1 MPRQLPAPPDLRDQL
16 SRHRTI
22 AGIPA
27 WELDWMLS
35 HGRVMHYERG
45 ERPWIREEIDYL
57 VIMLSGLSA
66 IYLGRGG
73 GTGTARVMSW
83 SAGDVS
89 GRLPYSRMGKSPGEA
104 VVEEAMTTFEIHR
117 DDFAELTRECPALTE
132 KLVHVMIDRARHFK
146 LHDLQEEKMKSL
158 GRMAA
163 GLAHELNNPSAAT
176 ARSARLLAE
185 AVKQGDE
192 AAQQIICAELGGDHR
207 KAIVNLRE
215 RPAIPFDTGSF
226 STLEVSDREEEI
238 ADWLEDRGVDPQS
251 AEPLVESG
259 VTVAEL
265 DELAATFPPAL
276 LAASL
281 TWIAAGQRTR
291 WLAEE
296 IARSSDRINGLVRD
310 IRQFSYMDQ
319 APHPEPTDV
328 RPGIIGAIRLLDHKA
343 RGKSVEISATVP
355 EDLPS
360 IHVYGGE
367 INQVWV
373 NLLENAL
380 DAVERG
386 GRISISAHS
395 DGDRLT
401 VVVADDGHGIPES
414 DRHKVFDPFFTT
426 KPVGQGTGL
435 GLDIA
440 REMVR
445 RNHGDLTFE
454 SEPGRTEF
462 RASFPISTLGE

>member
-1 MPRQLPAPPDLRDQL
+1 MPRQLAPPHDLADQL

-22 AGIPA
+22 SGIPEQ
-27 WELDWMLS
+27 ELEWVRA
-35 HGRVMHYERG
+35 HGKVMYYERG
-45 ERPWIREEIDYL
+45 ERPWIREAIDCL
-57 VIMLSGLSA
+57 VIVISGRSA

-83 SAGDVS
+83 SGGDVS
-89 GRLPYSRMGKSPGEA
+89 GRLPYSRMRSSPGEA
-104 VVEEAMTTFEIHR
+104 VVEEAMTTLEIHR
-117 DDFAELTRECPALTE
+117 EDFAELTRECPALTE
-132 KLVHVMIDRARHFK
+132 KLVHVMVDRARHFK
-146 LHDLQEEKMKSL
+146 LHDVQEEKMKSL

-176 ARSARLLAE
+176 SRSARLLAE
-185 AVKQGDE
+185 AVKEGDE
-192 AAQQIICAELGGDHR
+192 AAQQIICAELDDEQR
-207 KAIVNLRE
+207 RAIVNLRE
-215 RPAIPFDTGSF
+215 RPAIPVDTGSY
-226 STLEVSDREEEI
+226 STLERSDREEEI
-238 ADWLEDRGVDPQS
+238 ADWLEGHGVDPRS
-251 AEPLVESG
+251 AEPLVEFG

-265 DELAATFPPAL
+265 DELATAFPAEL

-296 IARSSDRINGLVRD
+296 IARSTDRINGLVRD

-319 APHPEPTDV
+319 APDPEPTDV
-328 RPGIIGAIRLLDHKA
+328 GPGIIGAVRLLDHKA
-343 RGKSVEISATVP
+343 RGKSVEVTAAVP
-355 EDLPS
+355 QGLPKV
-360 IHVYGGE
+360 HMYGGE

-373 NLLENAL
+373 NLLQNAL
-380 DAVERG
+380 DAVDRG
-386 GRISISAHS
+386 GRISITAHS
-395 DGDRLT
+395 DADRVT
-401 VVVADDGHGIPES
+401 VIVADDGQGIPES

-462 RASFPISTLGE
+462 RVSFPIGSARG